1 MTTTRS
7 AEAPVP
13 RKELDH
19 VKSRPRRVATGG
31 STRRDAVAPRK
42 QRNGDLRASPRP
54 RHQRGPAL
62 VRCVVPTWT
71 SSYAVASL
79 AISLPSPDVDAG
91 PKSRSRVRR
100 AGTGVDGDDF
110 RAP

>member
-1 MTTTRS
+1 MKAFGFIGGAQAQPRLNDDDALHRS
-7 AEAPVP
+7 AG
-13 RKELDH
+13 
-19 VKSRPRRVATGG
+19 ATERAR
-31 STRRDAVAPRK
+31 TREVAPTASGNRGK
-42 QRNGDLRASPRP
+42 YSERRCRSEKAAGTGDLRASPRP

-91 PKSRSRVRR
+91 P
-100 AGTGVDGDDF
+100 
-110 RAP
+110 